1 MMTDSQMEIMVAARE
16 TESGWRGAFRIVI
29 AKDETETG
37 MDNIVE
43 CEATFPTKEAAI
55 QHAREHAD
63 EYAKLCV
70 FLGVLDPA
78 VMLVDFSTI
87 SQN

>member
-1 MMTDSQMEIMVAARE
+1 MSDSQMEIMVAARE
-16 TESGWRGAFRIVI
+16 TEYGWRGAFRIVI
-29 AKDETETG
+29 LASDPDPG
-37 MDNIVE
+37 MDSIVE
-43 CEATFPTKEAAI
+43 CEATFPTKADAM
-55 QHAREHAD
+55 QHAKLHAN

-70 FLGVLDPA
+70 FLGILEPS